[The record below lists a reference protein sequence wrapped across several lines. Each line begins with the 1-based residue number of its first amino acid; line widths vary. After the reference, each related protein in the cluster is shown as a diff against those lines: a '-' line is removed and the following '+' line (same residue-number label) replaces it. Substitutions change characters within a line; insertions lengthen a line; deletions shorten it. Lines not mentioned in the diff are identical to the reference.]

1 MPRTRRAMRLP
12 SAGIAILVAA
22 CVGPAWAG
30 DPKAGP
36 VPPAGT
42 VRVEGVVSYDGPLP
56 EPIPV
61 AEAGT
66 VRHLVEVEPK
76 AKGLKEAV
84 VWLEGVPRPA
94 RSGDEAPEEPV
105 VMDQQNY
112 FFVPHVLAVEAG
124 RAVEF
129 RNGDVANHGVTASSP
144 ERGESPQRRHAAGRA
159 VHAPLRGLEVPGG
172 HRLPDP
178 SGDGGLGLR
187 LRPPLPRRH
196 GRAGRVPAPA
206 GAAGAVHAA
215 RAAPRRRPA
224 AAGGGRG
231 PAGAARHASASSSTE
246 TTGSGEGGRLSHPH
260 AERDHAIGRG
270 LITPGVGP
278 PLSDLVSP
286 SP

>member
-22 CVGPAWAG
+22 CVGTAWAG
-30 DPKAGP
+30 APKVGP

-42 VRVEGVVSYDGPLP
+42 ARVEGVVSYDGPLP

-112 FFVPHVLAVEAG
+112 FFIPHIAG
-124 RAVEF
+124 RRGGPGGRVPQQ
-129 RNGDVANHGVTASSP
+129 RRGQSRRHGLVPGA
-144 ERGESPQRRHAAGRA
+144 GEPVQRRHAPGRRLQ
-159 VHAPLRGLEVPGG
+159 APLRGIEVPGG
-172 HRLPDP
+172 DRLPDP
-178 SGDGGLGLR
+178 CGDGGLDLR

-196 GRAGRVPAPA
+196 GRAGRSSSSRRCRRGGTRCTCGTPT
-206 GAAGAVHAA
+206 AAC
-215 RAAPRRRPA
+215 
-224 AAGGGRG
+224 GGRRSSWSG
-231 PAGAARHASASSSTE
+231 RGRPLASASSSTE

-270 LITPGVGP
+270 
-278 PLSDLVSP
+278 
-286 SP
+286 